1 MSTTA
6 DDTLIAPV
14 PEWFN
19 ISFLCIS
26 CTFKQWWRGSLKY
39 GLTRNWM
46 VRPLRLP
53 CQAVSMPGSLS
64 GQSIDVLT
72 PIALFI
78 LCDQVMRG
86 WWAMVGKEQLGWKSL
101 EDNSS
106 HDIVSLYPV
115 AFTGL

>member
-1 MSTTA
+1 
-6 DDTLIAPV
+6 
-14 PEWFN
+14 
-19 ISFLCIS
+19 
-26 CTFKQWWRGSLKY
+26 
-39 GLTRNWM
+39 
-46 VRPLRLP
+46 
-53 CQAVSMPGSLS
+53 MPGSLS

-106 HDIVSLYPV
+106 LNIVSLYPV
-115 AFTGL
+115 AFKGLRYRGHDLFFYNNLQEAQYVTAANCSN